1 MKKKIVV
8 VRQEE
13 IKDCGAASLLSIIK
27 YYGGNISL
35 QKLREMTKTTKNGST
50 AFHLI
55 ECAKQLGFSSK
66 GIECSSIND
75 LKSKIDT
82 PFIAHLIINKSYKH
96 YVVVYNLDFKKNIIT
111 IMDPNIGI
119 KKLSFDEFEKSWSK
133 IIITFIPIK
142 KIINLKTS
150 NTIKKLIKNFICS
163 NKKLVVNLFLLS
175 LFTTIFS
182 IIGSYYFK
190 ILIDNFV
197 INSLNN
203 FYIISFIFLII
214 TILKIISDFFRNQIL
229 IYINEKIDF
238 ELMISSFKHII
249 CLPYD
254 YFKSKTTGEILS
266 RINDLNY
273 IKEMISKVSLTLFVD
288 IVLVLGSSIIL
299 FSINNTLFLIS
310 TIIFIL
316 YFITVIF
323 FSPIFK
329 NLILDNQQN
338 QAKVNSFLV
347 ESLNNYESIK
357 SMGNENKII
366 NSLEN
371 KYSKFITKV
380 LKMNKTSNIQILI
393 KDLIGGIGLIII
405 LFVGYLL
412 VIDNKMTFGDLITYN
427 SLLIYFLE
435 PIKSILELEPLVR
448 YSISSLK
455 RINELFEIEEE
466 FLGIDKKYTG
476 NKIKGNILINN
487 LSYSL
492 NDKDYILSKINFKVN
507 KGEKV
512 LLIGKSGS
520 GKSTLVKLLLNYS
533 KVKRNQILIDNKDIN
548 DYNTK
553 ELRNNITYVSQNE
566 TLFTDSIYENI
577 VQANKVDYEKFLEI
591 CNFTEVDQI
600 IKNKPLGYDTLLEE
614 NGFNISGGEKNRIIL
629 SRALT
634 NDFSILILDEALNEL
649 DINMERRILKRLFKK
664 YKDKTMIIISHR
676 LENMDLFDKVVKMK
690 NGNVIKRMN

>member
-492 NDKDYILSKINFKVN
+492 NDKDYILNKINFKVN

>member
-27 YYGGNISL
+27 YYNGNISL

-55 ECAKQLGFSSK
+55 ECAKELGFSSK
-66 GIECSSIND
+66 GIKCNSIDD
-75 LKSKIDT
+75 LKKIDT

-96 YVVVYNLDFKKNIIT
+96 YIVVYNLDFKKNIVT

-119 KKLSFDEFEKSWSK
+119 KKIPFLEFEKTWTK
-133 IIITFIPIK
+133 VIITFVPIK
-142 KIINLKTS
+142 KIINIKTS
-150 NTIKKLIKNFICS
+150 NTIKNLIKNFIFF
-163 NKKLVVNLFLLS
+163 NKKIVINLFLLS

-182 IIGSYYFK
+182 ILGSYYFK
-190 ILIDNFV
+190 VIIDNFE
-197 INSLNN
+197 INSLHN
-203 FYIISFIFLII
+203 FYVISFIFLII
-214 TILKIISDFFRNQIL
+214 TIFKVISDFFRNQIL
-229 IYINEKIDF
+229 VYINEKIDF

-273 IKEMISKVSLTLFVD
+273 IKEMISKVSLTLFMD
-288 IVLVLGSSIIL
+288 IILVLGSSIIL

-310 TIIFIL
+310 TIIFLL
-316 YFITVIF
+316 YFITVIL

-329 NLILDNQQN
+329 NLILSNQKN
-338 QAKVNSFLV
+338 QAIVNSFLV

-357 SMGNENKII
+357 AIGNENKIV
-366 NSLEN
+366 NTLEN
-371 KYSKFITKV
+371 KYSKYLSKIF
-380 LKMNKTSNIQILI
+380 KMNKISNIQLLI
-393 KDLIGGIGLIII
+393 KDLIGGVGLIII

-412 VIDNKMTFGDLITYN
+412 VMDNKMSLGDLITYN

-455 RINELFEIEEE
+455 RINELFEIKEE

-476 NKIKGNILINN
+476 EKIKGKISINN
-487 LSYSL
+487 LSYSI
-492 NDKDYILSKINFKVN
+492 NDKDYILNKINFKVN
-507 KGEKV
+507 MGEKV
-512 LLIGKSGS
+512 LLIGQSGS
-520 GKSTLVKLLLNYS
+520 GKSTLVRLLLHYS
-533 KVKRNQILIDNKDIN
+533 RINRKQILIDDKDIN

-566 TLFTDSIYENI
+566 TLFTNSIYENI
-577 VQANKVDYEKFLEI
+577 CLTNKIDYDKFLEI
-591 CNFTEVDQI
+591 CKFTEVDEI
-600 IKNKPLGYDTLLEE
+600 IKTKPLGYDTLLEE

-649 DINMERRILKRLFKK
+649 DINMERRILKRLFQK
-664 YKDKTMIIISHR
+664 YKNKTMIIVSHR
-676 LENMDLFDKVVKMK
+676 LENMDLFDKVIEMK
-690 NGNVIKRMN
+690 NGKIKKRMN

>member
-50 AFHLI
+50 AFHII
-55 ECAKQLGFSSK
+55 ECAKELGFDSK
-66 GIECSSIND
+66 GIECNTIND
-75 LKSKIDT
+75 LRKIDT
-82 PFIAHLIINKSYKH
+82 PFIAHLIINRTYKH
-96 YVVVYNLDFKKNIIT
+96 YVVVYNLDFKKNIVT

-119 KKLSFDEFEKSWSK
+119 KKMSFQEFEKSWSK
-133 IIITFIPIK
+133 IIITFVPIK

-150 NTIKKLIKNFICS
+150 NTIKNLIKNFIFS
-163 NKKLVVNLFLLS
+163 NQKIVINLFLLS
-175 LFTTIFS
+175 LFTTVFS
-182 IIGSYYFK
+182 ILGSYYFK
-190 ILIDNFV
+190 VIIDNFE
-197 INSLNN
+197 INSFNN

-214 TILKIISDFFRNQIL
+214 SILKIISDFFRNQIL

-310 TIIFIL
+310 TIIFLL
-316 YFITVIF
+316 YFFTVIL
-323 FSPIFK
+323 FSPVFK
-329 NLILDNQQN
+329 TLILSNQKN
-338 QAKVNSFLV
+338 QAIVNSFLV

-357 SMGNENKII
+357 AMGNENKII
-366 NSLEN
+366 NTLEN
-371 KYSKFITKV
+371 KYTKYLTKV
-380 LKMNKTSNIQILI
+380 FKINKISNIQILI

-412 VIDNKMTFGDLITYN
+412 VIDNKMTLGDLITYN

-455 RINELFEIEEE
+455 RINELFEIKEE
-466 FLGIDKKYTG
+466 FFGIDEKYTG
-476 NKIKGNILINN
+476 NKLKGNILNNN
-487 LSYSL
+487 LSYSI
-492 NDKDYILSKINFKVN
+492 NDKDYILKQICFKVN

-512 LLIGKSGS
+512 LLIGQSGS
-520 GKSTLVKLLLNYS
+520 GKSTLVKLLLHYS
-533 KVKRNQILIDNKDIN
+533 KVKRNQIIIDGKDIN

-553 ELRNNITYVSQNE
+553 ELRDNITYVSQNE
-566 TLFTDSIYENI
+566 TLFTNSIYKNI
-577 VQANKVDYEKFLEI
+577 CLSNKIDYDKFLEI
-591 CNFTEVDQI
+591 CKFTEVDQI
-600 IKNKPLGYDTLLEE
+600 IKTKPLGYDTLLEE

-634 NDFSILILDEALNEL
+634 SDFSILILDEALNEL

-664 YKDKTMIIISHR
+664 YKDKTMIIVSHR
-676 LENMDLFDKVVKMK
+676 LENMDLFDKIIKMK
-690 NGNVIKRMN
+690 NGNILKRMK

>member
-8 VRQEE
+8 VKQEE

-35 QKLREMTKTTKNGST
+35 QKLREMTKTTKAGST
-50 AFHLI
+50 AFHII
-55 ECAKQLGFSSK
+55 ECAKELGFSSK
-66 GIECSSIND
+66 GIECNSIND

-96 YVVVYNLDFKKNIIT
+96 YVVVYNLDFKKKIIT

-119 KKLSFDEFEKSWSK
+119 KKLSFEEFEKSWSK
-133 IIITFIPIK
+133 IIITFLPIK

-150 NTIKKLIKNFICS
+150 NTIKKLIKNFICT
-163 NKKLVVNLFLLS
+163 NKKIIVNLFLLS

-190 ILIDNFV
+190 ILIDNFE

-214 TILKIISDFFRNQIL
+214 TILKIISDFFRNQVL

-288 IVLVLGSSIIL
+288 IILVLGSSFIL
-299 FSINNTLFLIS
+299 LSISKALFLIS

-329 NLILDNQQN
+329 SLILDNQQN
-338 QAKVNSFLV
+338 QATVNSFLV

-371 KYSKFITKV
+371 KYSKFISKTF
-380 LKMNKTSNIQILI
+380 KMNKISNIQVLI
-393 KDLIGGIGLIII
+393 KDLIGGIGIIII

-412 VIDNKMTFGDLITYN
+412 VIDNKMTLGDLITYN

-435 PIKSILELEPLVR
+435 PIKSILDLEPLVR

-466 FLGIDKKYTG
+466 FLGIDKRYTG
-476 NKIKGNILINN
+476 NRIKGNILINN
-487 LSYSL
+487 LSYSP
-492 NDKDYILSKINFKVN
+492 NDKDYILNKINFKIN
-507 KGEKV
+507 KGEKA

-566 TLFTDSIYENI
+566 TLFTNSIYENI
-577 VQANKVDYEKFLEI
+577 VLSNKVDYDEFLEI
-591 CNFTEVDQI
+591 CKFTEVEQI

-649 DINMERRILKRLFKK
+649 DIDMERRILKRLFKK

-676 LENMDLFDKVVKMK
+676 LENMDLFDKVIKIK
-690 NGNVIKRMN
+690 NGNTIKRLN